1 MHTSCT
7 HCQLGKVYAVE
18 ASETLRRDAV
28 RLLHF
33 LVNVLLV
40 CNRLRLSRE
49 ICKPLVWV
57 VKHIRGDWVVVKV
70 TWVDVECNTW

>member
-33 LVNVLLV
+33 LDNVLLV

-49 ICKPLVWV
+49 IYKPLC
-57 VKHIRGDWVVVKV
+57 GL
-70 TWVDVECNTW
+70 